1 MPLGLDDD
9 ELEAS
14 IGMYKLQL
22 KQGPKATHSLQA
34 QASAKDSRLRS
45 ATGPSTQRGLLH
57 VRGEDQVE
65 KQLQRLSAVEEETFN
80 SHFRPPVTNST
91 ASPWSKGNV
100 RDPREGKTTLQYQRT
115 PVRNPCRRR
124 FSYADE
130 FEKELR
136 DMDVKH
142 GCRPKATSTSK
153 SSHTRTQSDLS
164 STSSSPPQIQ
174 KRVSFF
180 WKLKKNV
187 HSHGSTS
194 SAANTEADFDA
205 KEPATNTDVSPRHA
219 GKRSTRFERLVKQLQ
234 GCGSDSGKGIE
245 WLKTRNP
252 AGSPWVLVHGQHDF
266 NFAGLV
272 RIGWDYSEEDGMKK
286 QGTNPTGLVLV
297 SPTTR

>member
-100 RDPREGKTTLQYQRT
+100 RDPREGKTSTTGCSDEMQPRKLTCSTSLPPLASRRLYCSGPALQYQRT

-234 GCGSDSGKGIE
+234 GCGSDSV
-245 WLKTRNP
+245 
-252 AGSPWVLVHGQHDF
+252 GSAPGGGAGQHHPGHGDRERESS
-266 NFAGLV
+266 G
-272 RIGWDYSEEDGMKK
+272 
-286 QGTNPTGLVLV
+286 
-297 SPTTR
+297 